1 MRSLAGVLTAILG
14 IASLP
19 AVLYSFLT
27 MLPLMADA
35 FVYTHIDRFSPA
47 TFEVEW
53 ERFDDETPPQAVGN
67 VGGRREVMSI
77 AGLIPHSPRDL
88 NDLQDMMKG
97 KERIDV
103 YYDPTGSRTSFQGSH
118 VRVVPAPPD
127 GDLRTHIRG
136 RMTKSLLKGYLP
148 AIVLTLLGV
157 LVARSSKSALGCWVY
172 PSVFFLCCQPFF
184 MAVILIFEYFT

>member
-1 MRSLAGVLTAILG
+1 MRSLAGVLTALLG

-27 MLPLMADA
+27 MLPLMADV
-35 FVYTHIDRFSPA
+35 FVYTHVDRFAPA

-53 ERFDDETPPQAVGN
+53 VRYDDETPPQAVGN
-67 VGGRREVMSI
+67 VGGRREVLFI
-77 AGLIPHSPRDL
+77 GDLIPHSPRDL

-97 KERIDV
+97 RERIDA
-103 YYDPTGSRTSFQGSH
+103 YYDPTGSRTSYEGRHLRLVS
-118 VRVVPAPPD
+118 APPD
-127 GDLRTHIRG
+127 GDLRTQIRG
-136 RMTKSLLKGYLP
+136 RMTRALLKGYLP

-157 LVARSSKSALGCWVY
+157 LAARWGRSGLGCWVY

-184 MAVILIFEYFT
+184 IGVILIFEYLT